1 MIKNNDKSKPYS
13 HPRWNDKQL
22 PVVTGYK
29 ELTKEEKERV
39 DRDFKEYCENNGIE
53 IVEDLQREAITMKND
68 DKKENALYSSLRW
81 NDKQLPVVTG
91 HIEFSEEEKEKSRKE
106 FLDYLRKKGYKV

>member
-1 MIKNNDKSKPYS
+1 
-13 HPRWNDKQL
+13 
-22 PVVTGYK
+22 
-29 ELTKEEKERV
+29 
-39 DRDFKEYCENNGIE
+39 
-53 IVEDLQREAITMKND
+53 MKND

-91 HIEFSEEEKEKSRKE
+91 HIEFSEEEKEKNRKE

>member
-29 ELTKEEKERV
+29 ELTKEEKEKEPKRV
-39 DRDFKEYCENNGIE
+39 FGLFKGKRIQGLTDNLIPKALCRNARCFFNVI
-53 IVEDLQREAITMKND
+53 LQ
-68 DKKENALYSSLRW
+68 L
-81 NDKQLPVVTG
+81 
-91 HIEFSEEEKEKSRKE
+91 FSC
-106 FLDYLRKKGYKV
+106 